1 MNRDATDIRINRLLW
16 MNWLLMSGFLVML
29 GILTVR
35 LWLPAEALPVDS
47 SPSANSATFPPQSV
61 DTWNSATNPA
71 AGQTTSPE
79 SNGLAAAGD
88 APVVETYTVESSQPS
103 VNLAPLVTARGDLAE
118 DERSTMELFR
128 AASAS
133 VVHITT
139 HRVQRDF
146 YSLDVYK
153 IPRGSGTGFVWDQAG
168 NIVTNFHVIRDADI
182 AYVAFDDQTS
192 YPAKLVGYAPEKDL
206 AVIKIET
213 PPEKLRPLPLGTSA
227 DLQVGQKSFAIGNP
241 FGLDHTLT
249 TGVVSA
255 LGREIESA
263 TRLPIKDV
271 IQTDAAINPGN
282 SGGPLLDSAGRL
294 IGVNT
299 AIYSPSGT
307 YAGIGFA
314 IPVDT
319 VKWVVP
325 ELIQHG
331 KIIRPGLALSLA
343 SDQLAERFGIEGVL
357 VLEVTP
363 GSTAAEAGFRPTRR
377 TRYGQILAGDIITA
391 IGDTPVNST
400 NDLLLAFEK
409 YKVGDRAKFTV
420 IRDGRS
426 ITLEATLESS
436 E

>member
-1 MNRDATDIRINRLLW
+1 MNRDESDKRIARVLL
-16 MNWLLMSGFLVML
+16 MNWLLMICFLMML
-29 GILTVR
+29 GILTVQ
-35 LWLPAEALPVDS
+35 LWLPPAALTIHQTSRTPTAVETPDS
-47 SPSANSATFPPQSV
+47 PDLGETAAPTQASLPIADAP
-61 DTWNSATNPA
+61 TNPH
-71 AGQTTSPE
+71 TI
-79 SNGLAAAGD
+79 
-88 APVVETYTVESSQPS
+88 APDQLPAR
-103 VNLAPLVTARGDLAE
+103 LAPLVIPPGDLAK
-118 DERSTMELFR
+118 DEQRTMDLFSG
-128 AASAS
+128 ASAS

-153 IPRGSGTGFVWDQAG
+153 IPRGSGTGFVWDKAG
-168 NIVTNFHVIRDADI
+168 HVVTNFHVIRDADL
-182 AYVAFDDQTS
+182 AYVAFDDQSS
-192 YPAKLVGYAPEKDL
+192 YPARLVGYAPEKDL
-206 AVIKIET
+206 AVLKIDAV
-213 PPEKLRPLPLGTSA
+213 PEKLRPLPLGTSA
-227 DLQVGQKSFAIGNP
+227 DLRVGQKSFAIGNP

-282 SGGPLLDSAGRL
+282 SGGPLLDSGGRL

-299 AIYSPSGT
+299 AIYSPSGA

-325 ELIQHG
+325 ELIEHG
-331 KIIRPGLALSLA
+331 KIMRPALALSLA
-343 SDQLAERFGIEGVL
+343 SDQLAERFGIEGAL
-357 VLEVTP
+357 ILEVAP

-377 TRYGQILAGDIITA
+377 NRYGEILVGDIITA
-391 IGDTPVNST
+391 IGDMPVKST

-409 YKVGDRAKFTV
+409 FKVGDRAKFTV
-420 IRDGRS
+420 IRDQQE